1 MLKGEPWSCSWQKR
15 LMDVSAGVAL
25 APVATAVEI
34 AARASF
40 GENARQYPTMLASE
54 RVGISPP
61 SGKLATFVLYK
72 IRTGQTE
79 MAPAFNAIAQMI
91 RDTAIDET
99 GQYINL
105 LEGTISLRGHR
116 PIVKSE
122 LEKAYDEAGSG
133 RLVDQHR
140 SIVLPKKPGIVS
152 SFSIASHLQEPGA
165 RLELD
170 IKDEIDGSF
179 TYDTALIIQYAEGCL
194 RKAIQSRTT

>member
-1 MLKGEPWSCSWQKR
+1 
-15 LMDVSAGVAL
+15 MDISAGVAL

-40 GENARQYPTMLASE
+40 GEDARQYPTMLESE
-54 RVGISPP
+54 RVGVSPS
-61 SGKLATFVLYK
+61 SGRLATFVLYK

-79 MAPAFNAIAQMI
+79 MAPAFNTIAQTI

-116 PIVKSE
+116 PILKSE
-122 LEKAYDEAGSG
+122 LEKAYDEAGNG
-133 RLVDQHR
+133 QLVDQHR
-140 SIVLPKKPGIVS
+140 NIVLPKQPGIVS
-152 SFSIASHLQEPGA
+152 SFSIASHLHEPGA

-179 TYDTALIIQYAEGCL
+179 KYDSALIIQYAEGCL
-194 RKAIQSRTT
+194 RKALQSRSA